1 MSTAAISGNGKGGI
15 FSKLSLFAAAA
26 ALFGRTKQ
34 MITSLPKEARP
45 SRRKGKLAGHSRAPL
60 RKNGVRE
67 MARRV
72 RQMANGT
79 HGL

>member
-15 FSKLSLFAAAA
+15 FGRLGMFAGAA

-34 MITSLPKEARP
+34 MIASLPKEARP

-60 RKNGVRE
+60 RKNGEKE
-67 MARRV
+67 MTRRV

>member
-1 MSTAAISGNGKGGI
+1 MSTAAISGNGNGGI
-15 FSKLSLFAAAA
+15 LGKLGMFTAAA

-34 MITSLPKEARP
+34 LIASLPKKARP
-45 SRRKGKLAGHSRAPL
+45 SRRKERLAGHSRAPL
-60 RKNGVRE
+60 RKNGEKE
-67 MARRV
+67 MARRR